1 MVTSKIFHKCYEY
14 RKHCSMGDKE
24 GVKGLPLFL
33 PIGLTREPTKAH
45 SFPKDIL
52 RRSPTFP
59 LDAVAD
65 VFLLFAPL

>member
-1 MVTSKIFHKCYEY
+1 
-14 RKHCSMGDKE
+14 MGDKE
-24 GVKGLPLFL
+24 GVKGLPLLL